1 MSTKDEVKK
10 ENKSVKKVLLSIGSI
25 AILVLAAVSFIF
37 IPGMAQAGNSGV
49 PVFGS
54 WDGEQVKY
62 ESGSYFA
69 NRLEAYIE
77 QEKLSNQDINENVYQ
92 YYLYRSFM
100 DSINRLAFIDYVNS
114 TGYTLSD
121 IKVDRAMIPYFS
133 ENGKYSDK
141 LYRNTPDSEKNNLRK
156 QISDDLLYT
165 RYILDYFSDEIMNQ
179 NQSLADIAF
188 GLKTS
193 EAELAFINKMNNT
206 SKTFEIVFFDTNEYP
221 SVKAVEFAN
230 ENLDL
235 FNKYYFNAISVESES
250 VAKKILSQINNQEI
264 TFEDALK
271 EYSKNYY
278 TTTEGE
284 LKNKYEYQIK
294 STLASSDDFSKLKN
308 LEIDSISEVI
318 KTGTGYTIYKCV
330 AATEPTNTKDS
341 TTIND
346 VLDYMKSNEMGRIE
360 DYYKAEAEK
369 FIAESNATSFDNACK
384 KFDLTKESVSDYVL
398 NYMNSSLI
406 RNADTSVSQI
416 ASAYQ
421 NENFLKTLFS
431 LATNEISKPI
441 VLNKYIA
448 VVKVV
453 NSKSNAEQIEKLA
466 YIENASMVDQSTI
479 MENIYD
485 SKKLKNDFEKTYSK
499 YFVSNN

>member
-1 MSTKDEVKK
+1 
-10 ENKSVKKVLLSIGSI
+10 
-25 AILVLAAVSFIF
+25 
-37 IPGMAQAGNSGV
+37 
-49 PVFGS
+49 
-54 WDGEQVKY
+54 
-62 ESGSYFA
+62 
-69 NRLEAYIE
+69 
-77 QEKLSNQDINENVYQ
+77 
-92 YYLYRSFM
+92 
-100 DSINRLAFIDYVNS
+100 
-114 TGYTLSD
+114 
-121 IKVDRAMIPYFS
+121 
-133 ENGKYSDK
+133 
-141 LYRNTPDSEKNNLRK
+141 
-156 QISDDLLYT
+156 
-165 RYILDYFSDEIMNQ
+165 
-179 NQSLADIAF
+179 
-188 GLKTS
+188 
-193 EAELAFINKMNNT
+193 
-206 SKTFEIVFFDTNEYP
+206 
-221 SVKAVEFAN
+221 
-230 ENLDL
+230 
-235 FNKYYFNAISVESES
+235 
-250 VAKKILSQINNQEI
+250 
-264 TFEDALK
+264 
-271 EYSKNYY
+271 
-278 TTTEGE
+278 
-284 LKNKYEYQIK
+284 
-294 STLASSDDFSKLKN
+294 
-308 LEIDSISEVI
+308 
-318 KTGTGYTIYKCV
+318 
-330 AATEPTNTKDS
+330 
-341 TTIND
+341 
-346 VLDYMKSNEMGRIE
+346 MGRIE